1 MFTNEYT
8 RLYGIE
14 CDDVVLLPN
23 QPFEAFRGKY
33 KVGSYAR
40 ILNADG
46 KEVMKLSAGETI
58 NGIGILSKSPKD
70 YSTDEA
76 KPMTATKLLKLQ
88 EESNKKY
95 RKEIDETLKKPHT
108 RKKKEVKDGK

>member
-1 MFTNEYT
+1 MFITSEYS

-23 QPFEAFRGKY
+23 KPFCAFKGNY

-58 NGIGILSKSPKD
+58 NGIGILSKPAKD
-70 YSTDEA
+70 YSTDEVKETA
-76 KPMTATKLLKLQ
+76 KNTVTK
-88 EESNKKY
+88 
-95 RKEIDETLKKPHT
+95 RRT
-108 RKKKEVKDGK
+108 RKKKEVKDGIKL

>member
-1 MFTNEYT
+1 MFITNEYS

-23 QPFEAFRGKY
+23 QPFCAFKGNY

-58 NGIGILSKSPKD
+58 NGIGVLSKSPKD
-70 YSTDEA
+70 YYTDEV
-76 KPMTATKLLKLQ
+76 
-88 EESNKKY
+88 
-95 RKEIDETLKKPHT
+95 KEAFEKSVPKRRT
-108 RKKKEVKDGK
+108 RKKKEVNDGK

>member
-1 MFTNEYT
+1 MFITSEYS

-23 QPFEAFRGKY
+23 KPFCAFKGNY

-46 KEVMKLSAGETI
+46 KEVMKLSAGEKT
-58 NGIGILSKSPKD
+58 
-70 YSTDEA
+70 T
-76 KPMTATKLLKLQ
+76 LQ
-88 EESNKKY
+88 MK
-95 RKEIDETLKKPHT
+95 
-108 RKKKEVKDGK
+108 